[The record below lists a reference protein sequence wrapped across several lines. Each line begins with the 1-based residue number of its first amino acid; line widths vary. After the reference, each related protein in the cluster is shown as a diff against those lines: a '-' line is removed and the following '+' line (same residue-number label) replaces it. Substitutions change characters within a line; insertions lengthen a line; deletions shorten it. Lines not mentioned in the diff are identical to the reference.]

1 MSAIF
6 VMDIFWDRS
15 LKEDDTI
22 WRVYVVFR
30 NIIYLRKRTERDQ
43 MIRFISLEEGFTNAE
58 IQPQKQDKFTEVPA
72 IIQYDRQKGIFR
84 RGCDEFS
91 DKIREYP
98 VDVVATPFGLGVNS
112 YCQVYQ

>member
-1 MSAIF
+1 MIMSWGNLSEKCI
-6 VMDIFWDRS
+6 I
-15 LKEDDTI
+15 I
-22 WRVYVVFR
+22 WSAWAPV
-30 NIIYLRKRTERDQ
+30 
-43 MIRFISLEEGFTNAE
+43 IRE
-58 IQPQKQDKFTEVPA
+58 QDKFTEVPA

-98 VDVVATPFGLGVNS
+98 VDVVATPCGLGVNS